1 MEKFERAFGAWV
13 IRFRWPIL
21 VLSVLWVFAVASG
34 GRFLQFKTDYRV
46 FFSKDNPQLLAF
58 DALERTYTKNDNVLF
73 VLTPKD
79 ANVFSPTTL
88 AAVEALTEESWQIP
102 YSIRVDSITN
112 FQNTEAEGDDLI
124 VADLVRDATQL
135 DPEAIQKIKS
145 IALNE
150 PLLRGRLISPK
161 GDVTGVNVTVQ
172 LPGKNP
178 TGEVPETVSYS
189 RDLAQRI
196 MAQYPDID
204 VRTTGMVMMNNAF
217 AESAQGDASTLVPM
231 GYLVMAI
238 ALALLLRGFSATVGT
253 IFVTAFSI
261 VCGMGAG
268 GYMGLPLTPPAM
280 SALTIILTVAIA
292 NSVHIL
298 VSFLHEMR
306 AGSTK
311 NDALIESMR
320 VNLQPVFLASVTTAI
335 GFLTMNFS
343 EVPPFRHLGN
353 FTAAGVLASFVLAV
367 TFLPA
372 LMSVLPVRVKVGEVK
387 NDTSMVR
394 FGEFVVAQR
403 NRLLWGMLGL
413 IIVLV
418 AFVPRNELN
427 DIFVQ
432 YFDESVSFRVDTDYA
447 TERLSGI
454 YVFDY
459 SLESGEPGGISEPDF
474 LREVDAFSA
483 WFREQPE
490 TMHVN
495 VLTDTMKRLNKNMHG
510 DDQSYYRLPQER
522 ELAAQYLLLYEMSLP
537 YGLDLNNQINVD
549 KSSTRM
555 SITLRTMST
564 KEVLALEQRASDWL
578 ADNTR
583 HITKSDGSGPTIMF
597 AHIGMRNVISM
608 LTGTT
613 VALILIS
620 MILVI
625 ALRSIKIGLISMV
638 PNLVPAAMGFGLWG
652 ILVGEI
658 GLALSVVTGMTL
670 GIVVDDTVHF
680 LSKYL
685 RARREK
691 GFTSTA
697 AVKYAFASVG
707 KALWIT
713 SIVLIAGFLILSL
726 SSFKLNSAMGML
738 SAMVIGFA
746 LLADFLFLPPLLMK
760 LDGDRD
766 EKKLDSN
773 RDVRVASA

>member
-1 MEKFERAFGAWV
+1 
-13 IRFRWPIL
+13 
-21 VLSVLWVFAVASG
+21 
-34 GRFLQFKTDYRV
+34 
-46 FFSKDNPQLLAF
+46 
-58 DALERTYTKNDNVLF
+58 
-73 VLTPKD
+73 
-79 ANVFSPTTL
+79 
-88 AAVEALTEESWQIP
+88 
-102 YSIRVDSITN
+102 
-112 FQNTEAEGDDLI
+112 
-124 VADLVRDATQL
+124 
-135 DPEAIQKIKS
+135 
-145 IALNE
+145 
-150 PLLRGRLISPK
+150 
-161 GDVTGVNVTVQ
+161 
-172 LPGKNP
+172 
-178 TGEVPETVSYS
+178 
-189 RDLAQRI
+189 
-196 MAQYPDID
+196 
-204 VRTTGMVMMNNAF
+204 
-217 AESAQGDASTLVPM
+217 
-231 GYLVMAI
+231 
-238 ALALLLRGFSATVGT
+238 
-253 IFVTAFSI
+253 
-261 VCGMGAG
+261 
-268 GYMGLPLTPPAM
+268 MGLPLTPPAM

-387 NDTSMVR
+387 SDTSMVR